1 MANVDKAYGLQPYD
15 PSGQEITRT
24 TPYFIPSGDAVNM
37 FIGDP
42 VTIQGGAN
50 TVAAGKNQQYAPGT
64 LQVVAKSVAGST
76 ERITGVIIGWEDI
89 DNGGSLIPTVF
100 RPASK
105 NAVALV
111 CDDPNISYRIQSAG
125 VVADADIGANVNLIF
140 TNSGDQTNGISGVEA
155 NATATLDATKQL
167 YIQSITP
174 DNNNA
179 LGANSQL
186 IVRIN
191 LPLPTFDKAG
201 V

>member
-15 PSGQEITRT
+15 PSGQEIIRV
-24 TPYFIPSGDAVNM
+24 TPYFVPSSDATKL

-50 TVAAGKNQQYAPGT
+50 TVAAGKNQQYVPGA
-64 LQVVAKSVAGST
+64 LQVVAKSTAGST
-76 ERITGVIIGWEDI
+76 NRITGVIIGWEDI

-100 RPASK
+100 RPVSV

-111 CDDPNISYRIQSAG
+111 CDDPNISYRIQSSG
-125 VVADADIGANVNLIF
+125 VVANADIGANVNLVF
-140 TNSGDQTNGISGVEA
+140 TNAGDEVNGISGVEA
-155 NATATLDATKQL
+155 AATATLDATKQL
-167 YIQSITP
+167 YIQSTTP
-174 DNNNA
+174 DNKNA
-179 LGANSQL
+179 LGANAQL
-186 IVRIN
+186 VVRIN